1 MIDFLYR
8 HFNIEELIGE
18 ETILF
23 VAKVKQADG
32 RITDQ
37 ACGCTIINF
46 INMFSVPLQK
56 AIDNGTDP
64 MDEIRA
70 FDPENKL
77 GYNNLIV

>member
-1 MIDFLYR
+1 MT
-8 HFNIEELIGE
+8 ELINGYFPMDKGS
-18 ETILF
+18 T
-23 VAKVKQADG
+23 
-32 RITDQ
+32 RIYFI
-37 ACGCTIINF
+37 ANF
-46 INMFSVPLQK
+46 EGNEYTVTVFLDKFLEMFSVPVQK

>member
-1 MIDFLYR
+1 MIDYLSKILIMDGKKTRLYFL
-8 HFNIEELIGE
+8 L
-18 ETILF
+18 
-23 VAKVKQADG
+23 KQDDMEH
-32 RITDQ
+32 TVTVMVDK
-37 ACGCTIINF
+37 F
-46 INMFSVPLQK
+46 IQMFSVPLQK